1 MSRKVVSPACIL
13 NFPYLR
19 EVDTYNKQN
28 LVYSVQGLFTHEA
41 YQKYLNDIRNF
52 IDVHHNQLVDD
63 RPDYA
68 EFAGNKLY
76 RKRPQHPKG
85 DGKHYIINSKC
96 KEFLKTASG
105 TISNRP
111 FVNFKNGESVPS
123 DRDLKGLVGCIVSRP
138 TVFKSMSVVSNILL
152 GVIVLQKESADISQ
166 IEKDAGIVEK
176 VQSSTNELDD
186 DILDLQIQE
195 GDKAYIEKV
204 DKDIAKTESESTK
217 VVLQ

>member
-1 MSRKVVSPACIL
+1 MSRKLVSPPCLL

-19 EVDTYNKQN
+19 EVDTYNKKSP
-28 LVYSVQGLFTHEA
+28 VYSVQVLFKHDP

-96 KEFLKTASG
+96 KEYLKTASG

-111 FVNFKNGESVPS
+111 FINFKNGESVP
-123 DRDLKGLVGCIVSRP
+123 DDMDLKGLVGCIVSRP
-138 TVFKSMSVVSNILL
+138 TVFKKMSVVSNILL
-152 GVIVLQKESADISQ
+152 GVIVLQKESADISE
-166 IEKDAGIVEK
+166 IEKEAGIVEK
-176 VQSSTNELDD
+176 VQSSTEELDD